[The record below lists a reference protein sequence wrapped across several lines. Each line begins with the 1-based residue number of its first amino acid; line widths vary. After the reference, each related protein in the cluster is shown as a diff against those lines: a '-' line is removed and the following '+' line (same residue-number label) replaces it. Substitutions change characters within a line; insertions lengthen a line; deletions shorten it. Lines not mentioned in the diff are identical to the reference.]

1 MNGKLLRQV
10 LDKMLKSPS
19 AGEAR
24 VQVCLP
30 DGKYYDITSLQ
41 LLENKLLG
49 VRETH
54 RLVFTVKAETW
65 NMGKVLKKI
74 GQPVV
79 VKPETKFWH
88 EIKTFVTKNN
98 CTLSFT
104 RLENSASWGTP
115 DLLGYNSNGVFFTVE
130 LKVTKTN
137 KVRFSPHQIAFHVKH
152 PNNSFILVKT
162 LTPVSVKLYQGKS
175 IRELVACGLELEA
188 CCLELEACVKS
199 LEQLGA

>member
-41 LLENKLLG
+41 MMENKLIG
-49 VRETH
+49 FRESH

-98 CTLSFT
+98 CKLSFT

-115 DLLGYNSNGVFFTVE
+115 DLLGYNSNGIFFTVE

-175 IRELVACGLELEA
+175 IRELVACGLELDA
-188 CCLELEACVKS
+188 CSLGLEACVKS